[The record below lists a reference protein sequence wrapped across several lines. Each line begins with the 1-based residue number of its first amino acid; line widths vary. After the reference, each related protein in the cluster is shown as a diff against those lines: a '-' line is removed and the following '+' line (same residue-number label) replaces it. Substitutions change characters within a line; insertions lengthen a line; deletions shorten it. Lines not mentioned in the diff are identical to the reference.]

1 MPGLPK
7 GVGIPKGMQFS
18 GAKGGAGAA
27 KDAFTGVIGNLRF
40 RVLGFRV
47 MAPDTI
53 QKTALEEDGGPDPRP
68 VVEGKTLNVKNNSLN
83 IRVLRCLCRYNV
95 FL

>member
-1 MPGLPK
+1 MPGIPE
-7 GVGIPKGMQFS
+7 GVQFS
-18 GAKGGAGAA
+18 GTKGGAGAA
-27 KDAFTGVIGNLRF
+27 KDAFIGVIGNLRF

-53 QKTALEEDGGPDPRP
+53 QKTALEEDGSPDPRP

-83 IRVLRCLCRYNV
+83 LRVLCCPGWYNV